1 MWFKN
6 LALFRFTEPF
16 SLDEAELEE
25 RLAAF
30 CFRPCGSH
38 ELFRLGWVS
47 PLQSGAGQLVHTT
60 SGFMMICSRK
70 EEKVLPPA
78 VVNEMLA
85 KRAQELEEKQARR
98 LRRKERENLRDE
110 IVFELL
116 PKALSF
122 SRRTYAY
129 IDTQGQWLVIDSSSS
144 NNTDETTG
152 FLRKSLGSLPI
163 SVPTTNERP
172 ASVMTRWLNEQRV
185 PTDITLEEECELRST
200 DHETN
205 TVRCKRQ
212 DLFTDEIQVHL
223 DAGKECIKL
232 GLSWNERL
240 TFVLDESLNLKRL
253 RFLDIIQDQATE
265 NHAESAADIFDNE
278 FTIMALELAIFFPRL
293 LELFGGEITP
303 SDR

>member
-6 LALFRFTEPF
+6 IALFRFSEPF
-16 SLDEAELEE
+16 SLDEAGLEE

-30 CFRPCGSH
+30 CLRPCGSH
-38 ELFRLGWVS
+38 EPFSLGWVA

-60 SGFMMICSRK
+60 SGFMMICCGK
-70 EEKVLPPA
+70 EEKVLPVA

-85 KRAQELEEKQARR
+85 KRAQELEEQQARR

-122 SRRTYAY
+122 SKRTYAY
-129 IDTQGQWLVIDSSSS
+129 IDTKGQWLVIDSGSS
-144 NNTDETTG
+144 NSTDEFTG
-152 FLRKSLGSLPI
+152 FLRKSLDSLPI
-163 SVPTTNERP
+163 AVPNTNERP
-172 ASVMTRWLNEQRV
+172 ASVMTRWLNDQRT
-185 PTDITLEEECELRST
+185 PADITLEDECELHST
-200 DHETN
+200 DHESN

-232 GLSWNERL
+232 GLSWNDRL

-253 RFLDIIQDQATE
+253 RFLDLIQNQA
-265 NHAESAADIFDNE
+265 AESHTEDAADIFDTE
-278 FTIMALELAIFFPRL
+278 FSIMTLELANFIPRL
-293 LELFGGEITP
+293 LELFGGESTP

>member
-6 LALFRFTEPF
+6 LTLFRFTDPF
-16 SLDEAELEE
+16 SLHETELEE

-38 ELFRLGWVS
+38 EPFSLGWVA
-47 PLQSGAGQLVHTT
+47 PLQSGAGQLVHTA
-60 SGFMMICSRK
+60 SGFMLVCCSK
-70 EEKVLPPA
+70 EEKVLPAA

-85 KRAQELEEKQARR
+85 KRAHELEEKQARR
-98 LRRKERENLRDE
+98 LRRKERETLRDE

-122 SRRTYAY
+122 SKRTYAY
-129 IDTQGQWLVIDSSSS
+129 IDTKGQWLVIDSGSS
-144 NNTDETTG
+144 NGTDEITG

-163 SVPTTNERP
+163 TVPTTNERP
-172 ASVMTRWLNEQRV
+172 ITVMTRWLNEQRV
-185 PTDITLEEECELRST
+185 PADITLEEECELRST

-212 DLFTDEIQVHL
+212 DLFTNEIQVHL

-232 GLSWNERL
+232 GLSWNDRL
-240 TFVLDESLNLKRL
+240 SCVLDESLNLKKL
-253 RFLDIIQDQATE
+253 RFLDLIQDQAAE
-265 NHAESAADIFDNE
+265 NHTEDDADIFDTE
-278 FTIMALELAIFFPRL
+278 FSIMTLELANFFPRL
-293 LELFGGEITP
+293 LELFGGESIP